1 MPRPTGSCTKAGA
14 PGSLPW
20 GGCGAPSVIPTRQWN
35 SPILFFSIITNII
48 LLSPFSKPEF
58 LKEDLFLGF
67 VLIVVGIF
75 TVSFGFIGGITGAT
89 IEGIFI
95 EWKTKL

>member
-35 SPILFFSIITNII
+35 SPWLQARQRSITFS
-48 LLSPFSKPEF
+48 
-58 LKEDLFLGF
+58 
-67 VLIVVGIF
+67 
-75 TVSFGFIGGITGAT
+75 TV
-89 IEGIFI
+89 
-95 EWKTKL
+95 